1 MTRTI
6 PFESLRKIPLF
17 SELSDQDL
25 EQVLT
30 SSSTRHY
37 AKSTLIFQED
47 QMYLGFYIVLEGKVK
62 VYRLLEE
69 GKETVFHI
77 ITPMQT
83 LAEVPM
89 FVGGGYP
96 AHAEAIEDSTLLFIQ
111 KQGFHEMLHR
121 FPDVA
126 IRMLAGLSKRLK
138 VLGSQ
143 IENLTARDVRT
154 RLIRFII
161 EEHEKKNEAGSIPF
175 IELSV
180 SKSLL
185 AARLGTIPETLS
197 RTFKKLQ
204 TDGLI
209 RMSGKKIFIEN
220 LTELKKRAQL

>member
-1 MTRTI
+1 
-6 PFESLRKIPLF
+6 
-17 SELSDQDL
+17 
-25 EQVLT
+25 
-30 SSSTRHY
+30 
-37 AKSTLIFQED
+37 
-47 QMYLGFYIVLEGKVK
+47 MYLGFYIVLEGKVK

-161 EEHEKKNEAGSIPF
+161 EEHEKKNEAASIPF